1 MLKKILLILL
11 VSFGCYCSASAQD
24 VIHKKGGE
32 KIKCKITQ
40 VTPEEI
46 TYKLLDEV
54 DGPTY
59 TIDKAKVVKVVYQSG
74 RIESYVSNSSI
85 NDPELY
91 ADQLKKA
98 IKVDFIAPQLGYFQV
113 SFEKSLKPGTSY
125 EVDLAILGAGRNIT
139 VGSFYEGNN
148 QFRVVKR
155 GAFGVALS
163 GGYKF
168 SKLPNYISRG
178 TRYAHIMQGSYAK
191 PIATIGAYK
200 ENYAN
205 DLVNNVRQVRTRNVL
220 YGSLG
225 VNLGRQWIFGSKFLL
240 DINGN
245 IGYMADNK
253 KYDDNNNNSVIIS
266 GISNNFTGTRF
277 GTGAGVT
284 VGIRLKVGILIK

>member
-1 MLKKILLILL
+1 MAKKILIILIA
-11 VSFGCYCSASAQD
+11 SFGLYLSAAAQD

-91 ADQLKKA
+91 TDQLKKA
-98 IKVDFIAPQLGYFQV
+98 IKVDFIAPQLGYFQI
-113 SFEKSLKPGTSY
+113 SYEKSIKPGTSY
-125 EVDLAILGAGRNIT
+125 EIDLAVLGAGRNVTIGFINET
-139 VGSFYEGNN
+139 NN
-148 QFRVVKR
+148 QLRTVKR
-155 GAFGVALS
+155 GALGIALS

-205 DLVNNVRQVRTRNVL
+205 DVVNSVTQVRTRNVV

-253 KYDDNNNNSVIIS
+253 KYDNNNNSIIIN
-266 GISNNFTGTRF
+266 GLSNNFTGTRI

-284 VGIRLKVGILIK
+284 IGVRLKVGILIK